1 MKEQTIQFHFEGVDN
16 KVVNTKLFHKW
27 LKTSLVKNKSQKFFI
42 NYIFCTDE
50 YLLGVNREYLDHDF
64 YTDIITFNNSE
75 NECFLESDIFIS
87 VDRVFENA
95 KDNKVE
101 FECEIARVMIHG
113 ILHLIGFNDKTEEE
127 QNLMTRME
135 NENLSLHPE
144 LNC

>member
-16 KVVNTKLFHKW
+16 EIINTTTFHKW
-27 LKTSLVKNKSQKFFI
+27 LKNSLLKNKRQNFFI

-75 NECFLESDIFIS
+75 NEGFLESDIFIS
-87 VDRVFENA
+87 VDRVLENA

>member
-1 MKEQTIQFHFEGVDN
+1 MKDQTIQFHFEGVDN
-16 KVVNTKLFHKW
+16 KVVNTTLFHKW
-27 LKTSLVKNKSQKFFI
+27 LKTSLVKNKSQNFFI

-75 NECFLESDIFIS
+75 NEGFLESDIFIS
-87 VDRVFENA
+87 VDRVLENA

>member
-1 MKEQTIQFHFEGVDN
+1 M
-16 KVVNTKLFHKW
+16 
-27 LKTSLVKNKSQKFFI
+27 
-42 NYIFCTDE
+42 
-50 YLLGVNREYLDHDF
+50 DHDF

-75 NECFLESDIFIS
+75 NEGFLESDIFIS
-87 VDRVFENA
+87 VDRVLENA

>member
-1 MKEQTIQFHFEGVDN
+1 M
-16 KVVNTKLFHKW
+16 L
-27 LKTSLVKNKSQKFFI
+27 
-42 NYIFCTDE
+42 
-50 YLLGVNREYLDHDF
+50 
-64 YTDIITFNNSE
+64 
-75 NECFLESDIFIS
+75 
-87 VDRVFENA
+87 ENA

>member
-1 MKEQTIQFHFEGVDN
+1 MPLCISESSASRIYVSPATG
-16 KVVNTKLFHKW
+16 
-27 LKTSLVKNKSQKFFI
+27 
-42 NYIFCTDE
+42 
-50 YLLGVNREYLDHDF
+50 
-64 YTDIITFNNSE
+64 NSE
-75 NECFLESDIFIS
+75 NEGFLESDIFIS
-87 VDRVFENA
+87 VDRVLENA